1 MHKLVILFL
10 SFTLFIFAN
19 DNKTLIF
26 SLGQE
31 SPIQKISFDVLKIA
45 YKKIGYDIESKYYPF
60 ERALITSNTGEVDGE
75 LSRIK
80 GINSKYK
87 NLIPITIPI
96 NFIEGY
102 AFSWNKNLSIK
113 NWDSLKQYNNLC
125 VIGIKFVEKNLRQ
138 RGILCDEVAGITQ
151 TLKMLEKKRY
161 DVVVLPKI
169 NGISGLRKTSIVD
182 VQLVGNR
189 LIKINLYHYLHK
201 KNKHLIKKLQAV
213 LLEMERSGRISKIR
227 EACIK
232 KYKLK

>member
-10 SFTLFIFAN
+10 SCTLSLFAN

-26 SLGQE
+26 SLGEE
-31 SPIQKISFDVLKIA
+31 SPIQKISFDVLKKA
-45 YKKIGYDIESKYYPF
+45 YKKIGYDIESKYYPY
-60 ERALITSNTGEVDGE
+60 ERALITSNAGEVDGE

-80 GINSKYK
+80 GIHKKYK

-102 AFSWNKNLSIK
+102 AFSWNKNLSVK
-113 NWDSLKQYNNLC
+113 NWDSLKEYNNLC

-138 RGILCDEVAGITQ
+138 RGISCAEVAGVTQ

-161 DVVVLPKI
+161 EVVVLPKI
-169 NGISGLRKTSIVD
+169 NGISGLRKTGIVD

-201 KNKHLIKKLQAV
+201 KNKEIVNKLQAV